1 MSDEQERIVSELI
14 EEARCAA
21 KEARDAKKTYTMLIR
36 TFAVAIFIAVS
47 SVSVLAWQIVHISND
62 TEYIRKNAVNT
73 DAFLNLMDTYRANAE
88 SLTKLITDPDIK
100 AVVNDFNAKTDA
112 IVNRIISSQTEI
124 IPRGGYT
131 NNNSMAE

>member
-1 MSDEQERIVSELI
+1 MSNEQEKIVTELI
-14 EEARCAA
+14 DEARCAA
-21 KEARDAKKTYTMLIR
+21 REARDAKKTYTMLIR

-62 TEYIRKNAVNT
+62 TEYIRQNAVNT
-73 DAFLNLMDTYRANAE
+73 DAFINLMDTYKANAE
-88 SLTKLITDPDIK
+88 SLTKLITDPNIK

-124 IPRGGYT
+124 IPRGAHSD
-131 NNNSMAE
+131 NNNMAE